1 MRCLRGESERP
12 EVRKSESRKLLIIS
26 CLSDFRSPDF
36 RTKIISLSSIKKLAG
51 QTLWYGVPTVAVRFL
66 GYALNILLFWW
77 YEPSSTASITQI
89 YAAIPFLNILFT
101 YGLETSYFR
110 FIQDH
115 EKTKVFNTFLSSI
128 IVTTV
133 VLTGL
138 LLWQAP
144 AVARMIDFAEH
155 PEYIRW
161 MAWILFF
168 DTLSVIPFAKLR
180 QEGRPRMY
188 AFIKVFSIVVNV
200 LLVLFF
206 IGLCPKLYQE
216 NPESIWLSVYD
227 PSIGIGYYIIANV
240 IISILTLLLLTKE
253 FWGFRFSFDFTLWK
267 AVMKYSYPLIIVGLG
282 GMINEM
288 LSRLVYTR
296 VLDLPRDEELR
307 QLGIFGAN
315 YKVAVLITIF
325 IQVFKMGAEPFFFN
339 QSKEEN
345 APRTYARVMKF
356 FVIACAFMWLAIVVN
371 LPLIKYI
378 AYRTNADAYGEGLS
392 IVPILAMGSVFLG
405 IYYNLSV
412 WYKLTNKTLTGAWIT
427 IAGAGI
433 TILLN
438 IWWIPLFGYNGSA
451 WATVACYAFM
461 MIVSYRLGQKYYRI
475 PYATKKLIA
484 YLVIVTLLYL
494 IHQLFVYFLPQLW
507 LGTAFGLLVVGAF
520 AWFILLVERK
530 EFQKLPVIGKYIK

>member
-1 MRCLRGESERP
+1 MSG
-12 EVRKSESRKLLIIS
+12 
-26 CLSDFRSPDF
+26 
-36 RTKIISLSSIKKLAG
+36 IKKLAG
-51 QTLWYGVPTVAVRFL
+51 QTLWYGVPTIASRFL

-89 YAAIPFLNILFT
+89 YAAIPFLNIVFT

-115 EKTKVFNTFLSSI
+115 DKAKVFNTLLSSI
-128 IVTTV
+128 IITTT
-133 VLTGL
+133 LFTGI

-144 AVARMIDFAEH
+144 AVAALIDFADH

-168 DTLSVIPFAKLR
+168 DTLSVIPFARLR
-180 QEGRPRMY
+180 QDGRPRMY
-188 AFIKVFSIVVNV
+188 ALIKVVSIVLNV

-206 IGLCPKLYQE
+206 IGVCPRLYRE
-216 NPESIWLSVYD
+216 NPQHALLFFYD
-227 PSIGIGYYIIANV
+227 PSVDIGYYIIAN
-240 IISILTLLLLTKE
+240 IIASFCTLLLLARE
-253 FWGFRFSFDFTLWK
+253 FAGFRFSFSFGFWK
-267 AVMKYSYPLIIVGLG
+267 TVMRYSYPLIIVGLG

-296 VLDLPRDEELR
+296 VLDLPREEEIR

-345 APRTYARVMKF
+345 AQRTYARVMKF
-356 FVIACAFMWLAIVVN
+356 FVITCAFMWLVIVVN
-371 LPLIKYI
+371 LPLIKQL
-378 AYRTNADAYGEGLS
+378 AYGSNAAAYGEGIA
-392 IVPILAMGSVFLG
+392 IVPVLGMGSVFLG
-405 IYYNLSV
+405 MYYNLSV

-427 IAGAGI
+427 LAGAVI

-438 IWWIPLFGYNGSA
+438 IWWIPLFGYMGSA
-451 WATVACYAFM
+451 WATFVCYAFM
-461 MIVSYRLGQKYYRI
+461 MIASYQLGQKHYRI
-475 PYATKKLIA
+475 PYATKKLLA
-484 YLVIVTLLYL
+484 YLVIVVLLFL
-494 IHQLFVYFLPQLW
+494 IHRLFVYFFVQLW
-507 LGTAFGLLVVGAF
+507 AGTGFGLLLIALFG
-520 AWFILLVERK
+520 WFILLVERK
-530 EFQKLPVIGKYIK
+530 EFQKMPFVGKYIK

>member
-1 MRCLRGESERP
+1 M
-12 EVRKSESRKLLIIS
+12 
-26 CLSDFRSPDF
+26 
-36 RTKIISLSSIKKLAG
+36 SSIKKLAG
-51 QTLWYGVPTVAVRFL
+51 QTLWYGVPTIAVRFL

-77 YEPSSTASITQI
+77 YEPSSTAGITQI

-115 EKTKVFNTFLSSI
+115 DKTKVFNTFLTSTI
-128 IVTTV
+128 ITTV
-133 VLTGL
+133 LFTGF
-138 LLWQAP
+138 LLWQAQ
-144 AVARMIDFAEH
+144 AVAGLIDFADH

-188 AFIKVFSIVVNV
+188 AFIKASGIVVNV

-206 IGLCPKLYQE
+206 IGTCPKLYRE
-216 NPESIWLSVYD
+216 NPESIWLSFYN
-227 PSIGIGYYIIANV
+227 PLIGIGYYIIANV
-240 IISILTLLLLTKE
+240 VASIFTLLLLTKE
-253 FWGFRFSFDFTLWK
+253 FRGFRFAFDFALWK
-267 AVMKYSYPLIIVGLG
+267 TVMKYSYPLIIVGLG

-296 VLDLPRDEELR
+296 VLDLPRKEELH

-371 LPLIKYI
+371 LPII
-378 AYRTNADAYGEGLS
+378 MRFAYGSNAAAYGEGIS

-427 IAGAGI
+427 LAGAAI

-438 IWWIPLFGYNGSA
+438 IWWIPLFGYTGSA
-451 WATVACYAFM
+451 WATFACYAFM
-461 MIVSYRLGQKYYRI
+461 MIISYQLGQKHYRI
-475 PYATKKLIA
+475 PYASKKLIA

-507 LGTAFGLLVVGAF
+507 LGTAFGLLLLGVF

-530 EFQKLPVIGKYIK
+530 EFQKMPVIGKYIK